1 MTATTWGFLKNIPL
15 FEDLAEGDLAVIGG
29 LTITRK
35 YHKDMIIFREAEPG
49 EGFYYVKSGK
59 VKILHTA
66 LDGRE
71 HIINILGPG
80 EVFAEVLLFQKGGY
94 PATAVALDDSVIG
107 IIKNSDLEQAVLQYP
122 TIALHLI
129 KVLSQKLLH
138 AQMKIKTLAFSDT
151 YVRTAQNL
159 VNLARQYGKQTERGL
174 EIDIDM
180 TRQELG
186 NLVGTSRETVT
197 RALSSLKKAKIID
210 LVDHKIIVL
219 QWNRLE
225 NL

>member
-1 MTATTWGFLKNIPL
+1 MTAWNFLKNMPL
-15 FEDLAEGDLAVIGG
+15 FAELSESDLAVIGA
-29 LTITRK
+29 LTITRS
-35 YHKDMIIFREAEPG
+35 YRKDMIIFMEDELG

-71 HIINILGPG
+71 HIIHILGSG

-94 PATAVALDDSVIG
+94 PATAIALEDSVIG
-107 IIKNSDLEQAVLQYP
+107 VIKNSDLEQAVLTYP
-122 TIALHLI
+122 SIALQLI
-129 KVLSQKLLH
+129 KVLSQKLLQ
-138 AQMKIKTLAFSDT
+138 AQMQIKALAFSDT
-151 YVRTAQNL
+151 YARTAENL
-159 VNLARQYGKQTERGL
+159 VNLARKYGKQTELGL

-180 TRQELG
+180 TRQELA

-197 RALSSLKKAKIID
+197 RALSSLKKAQIID
-210 LVDHKIIVL
+210 LADHKIIVL
-219 QWNRLE
+219 QWDKLE

>member
-1 MTATTWGFLKNIPL
+1 MTNWNFLKNIPM
-15 FEDLAEGDLAVIGG
+15 FEELAEEDLAVIGG

-35 YHKDMIIFREAEPG
+35 YRKDMIIFMEAEPG

-59 VKILHTA
+59 VKILHTS

-71 HIINILGPG
+71 HIVKILGSG
-80 EVFAEVLLFQKGGY
+80 EVFAEVLLFHKGGY
-94 PATAVALDDSVIG
+94 PATAVALEDSDIG
-107 IIKNSDLEQAVLQYP
+107 IIKNSDLEQAVLNYP

-138 AQMKIKTLAFSDT
+138 AQTKIKALAFSDT
-151 YVRTAQNL
+151 YGRTAQNL
-159 VNLARQYGKQTERGL
+159 VNLARQYGKPVENGL

-180 TRQELG
+180 TRQELA

-197 RALSSLKKAKIID
+197 RALSSLKKSKIID
-210 LVDHKIIVL
+210 LIDHKIIIL
-219 QWNRLE
+219 QWDRLA
-225 NL
+225 NI